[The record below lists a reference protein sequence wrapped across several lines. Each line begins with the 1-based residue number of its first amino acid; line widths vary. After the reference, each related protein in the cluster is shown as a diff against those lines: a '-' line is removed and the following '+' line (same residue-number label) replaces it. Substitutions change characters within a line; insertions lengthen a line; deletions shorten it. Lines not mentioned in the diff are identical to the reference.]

1 MNCNECHEPMTE
13 LDPREITDPQPSRF
27 IPRWR
32 CDEQECPAQ
41 GEVVEDVTWR
51 VGDRVEWAHARRIGR
66 TIEIK
71 LHRGVIDKITGPMA
85 MVRLDGKSRRKRLAL
100 RVLHKR
106 LPRPRPEP
114 DTTTIA
120 EGRGKKR

>member
-1 MNCNECHEPMTE
+1 MNCDKCHEPMTE

-27 IPRWR
+27 VPRWR
-32 CDEQECPAQ
+32 CDEKECPAQ

-66 TIEIK
+66 TLELT

-100 RVLHKR
+100 RSL
-106 LPRPRPEP
+106 
-114 DTTTIA
+114 T
-120 EGRGKKR
+120 KKVRS